1 MAMRRD
7 DRRSASVYRLLLG
20 AFPQAFRRRFASE
33 MTEVFLDRHRAA
45 RRRGRLAA
53 GGHWIR
59 TATDLATHAMQER
72 RTRPASGGSMLHDDL
87 RHAVRSL
94 RRQPSLAALVVVT
107 LAIGMGATTAV
118 FSVANTLLLQDL
130 PYPEPHRLVSLG
142 ERNATSGFGG
152 RSNVSLPNLNDW
164 RAGAP
169 AMERVAA
176 WSTSDVNVAGP
187 AGAERVRGARTTPD
201 LFAVLGLPLTKGRA
215 FTEAERAPGTLLVVL
230 TESAWRQFTNRRDD
244 VLGQTLVI
252 DGEAHTVIG
261 VAPDIAGLDV
271 KIWRPLFD
279 AEPAT
284 IRRNHAFRAVAR
296 LRQDATIAQL
306 QGQLS
311 AVAQRLEA
319 EYPATNRGWG
329 VEAVPLHAA
338 LTEDLTSAVTLMA
351 VAVGTLLL
359 LAAANTA
366 NLLGARAA
374 AMRRDF
380 AVRVALGA
388 SRARLLRQVL
398 TESALLALAGSA
410 LGLGAAYVGTS
421 LFTAVISS
429 DMVLWATPGVDGRVM
444 AFSAVLALMVSLLS
458 GAWPAMVAARQRPQ
472 DAIQERSTSSPRAT
486 RRTRAVFA
494 VTQVAL
500 ASVLLVGTALLL
512 ASLRAALI
520 VDPGFDPS
528 GTMTFRVTP
537 PRVAYADAPAL
548 AAYFDAMLTR
558 LRALPGVVAAGAVSG
573 IPLASSKTARGV
585 IRPGDPIPEQG
596 RARLTLY
603 HVASPGYLPALG
615 ARLRGRDFTSA
626 DSSSS
631 EPVAIV
637 NQALAE
643 ALWPSQDPIGR
654 QILIFTDE
662 KAPRLVV
669 GVVANIRHAGL
680 DEETSNQYFVPV
692 SQAPQRSMSIVLR
705 TGPGFDA
712 GRVRESAM
720 AIDPT
725 LPLYEVRTLDQVVS
739 QSLAERRAMTA
750 IVTAFGLI
758 ALVLATVGVYGVV
771 SNSVSERRREIGIRL
786 ALGAQR
792 GRVVSLVI
800 RQALLLTAMGLVI
813 GLGASAAGSRI
824 VAGVLF
830 GVTPLDVSTRVLV
843 ALVLV
848 CTTLAASL
856 SPARRA
862 SRVDPA
868 SSLKS

>member
-1 MAMRRD
+1 M
-7 DRRSASVYRLLLG
+7 
-20 AFPQAFRRRFASE
+20 FQ
-33 MTEVFLDRHRAA
+33 
-45 RRRGRLAA
+45 
-53 GGHWIR
+53 
-59 TATDLATHAMQER
+59 
-72 RTRPASGGSMLHDDL
+72 DDL
-87 RHAVRSL
+87 RHAIRSL
-94 RRQPSLAALVVVT
+94 RRQPSLVALVVAT
-107 LAIGMGATTAV
+107 LGIGMGATTAV
-118 FSVANTLLLQDL
+118 FTVANALVLQDL
-130 PYPEPHRLVSLG
+130 PFPEPRRLVSLG

-152 RSNVSLPNLNDW
+152 RSNVSLPNLIDW

-187 AGAERVRGARTTPD
+187 SGAERVQGARTTPD
-201 LFAVLGLPLTKGRA
+201 IFAVIGLPLTKGRS
-215 FTEAERAPGTLLVVL
+215 FSESERAPGTLLVVL
-230 TESAWRQFTNRRDD
+230 TESAWRQFMHRRED
-244 VLGQTLVI
+244 VLGQTVVI

-261 VAPDIAGLDV
+261 VAPDIPGLDV
-271 KIWRPLFD
+271 KVWRPLFD

-296 LRQDATIAQL
+296 LREDATLEQL
-306 QGQLS
+306 QGQLTV
-311 AVAQRLEA
+311 VAQRLET
-319 EYPATNRGWG
+319 EHPATNRGWG

-338 LTEDLTSAVTLMA
+338 LTEDLTLAVTLMA
-351 VAVGTLLL
+351 VAVGALLL

-366 NLLGARAA
+366 NLLGARAV

-380 AVRVALGA
+380 AVRAALGA
-388 SRARLLRQVL
+388 SRTRLLRQVL
-398 TESALLALAGSA
+398 TEGALLALAGSM
-410 LGLGAAYVGTS
+410 LGLGVAYVGTS
-421 LFTAVISS
+421 MFTAVVS
-429 DMVLWATPGVDGRVM
+429 DNMALWATPRVDGQVM
-444 AFSAVLALMVSLLS
+444 AFSTVLAVVISMLF
-458 GAWPAMVAARQRPQ
+458 GAWPAIVAARQRPQ
-472 DAIQERSTSSPRAT
+472 DALQERPTSSPRAG
-486 RRTRAVFA
+486 RRTRAVLA

-500 ASVLLVGTALLL
+500 ASVLLVGTTLLL

-520 VDPGFDPS
+520 ADPGFDPS
-528 GTMTFRVTP
+528 STMTFRVSP

-548 AAYFDAMLTR
+548 AAYFDTMLAR
-558 LRALPGVVAAGAVSG
+558 LRVLPGVIAAGAVSG
-573 IPLASSKTARGV
+573 IPLGSSNTARGI
-585 IRPGDPIPEQG
+585 IRPGDPIPEPG

-615 ARLRGRDFTSA
+615 ARLRGRDFMPA

-631 EPVAIV
+631 EPVAII
-637 NQALAE
+637 NQDLAD
-643 ALWPSQDPIGR
+643 ALWPAQDAIGR
-654 QILIFTDE
+654 EILIFTDE
-662 KAPRLVV
+662 KTPRRVI
-669 GVVANIRHAGL
+669 GVVATIRHSGL

-705 TGPGFDA
+705 TGPGFEA
-712 GRVRESAM
+712 GTVRDTAM

-792 GRVVSLVI
+792 GSVVGLVI
-800 RQALLLTAMGLVI
+800 RQALLLTALGLVI
-813 GLGASAAGSRI
+813 GLGASAAGSRVVSGI
-824 VAGVLF
+824 LF
-830 GVTPLDVSTRVLV
+830 GVTPLDISTRVLV
-843 ALVLV
+843 AVVLLG
-848 CTTLAASL
+848 TTVAASL

-868 SSLKS
+868 SSLKGT